1 VKITV
6 DSNVLVRSAVRDD
19 VTQANA
25 ADGAQGRLLD
35 RRAFGVSLRV
45 RLGAAP
51 SLQT

>member
-25 ADGAQGRLLD
+25 ADEVLNAASLIAVPLACLCEFVWML
-35 RRAFGVSLRV
+35 RRV
-45 RLGAAP
+45 
-51 SLQT
+51 